1 MQQLILGAGTAI
13 WWQNDSHQN
22 ENIQNDY
29 LQNDSS
35 HQKES
40 NKWQSAEWHS
50 VELLSAE
57 CHSIERHSEVM
68 HIKCSNQINCK
79 WTPPLYT
86 VKCQCSECRGAV
98 SVSDTIY

>member
-40 NKWQSAEWHS
+40 NKWQSAE
-50 VELLSAE
+50 
-57 CHSIERHSEVM
+57 
-68 HIKCSNQINCK
+68 
-79 WTPPLYT
+79 
-86 VKCQCSECRGAV
+86 
-98 SVSDTIY
+98 